1 MNTLKLKT
9 TDQDIRDVSL
19 LMNQGRGKQVSMT
32 RQQLLNLVQDHG
44 TMFDALESMG
54 FRMETN

>member
-44 TMFDALESMG
+44 TMFDALENMG

>member
-44 TMFDALESMG
+44 AMFDALESMG